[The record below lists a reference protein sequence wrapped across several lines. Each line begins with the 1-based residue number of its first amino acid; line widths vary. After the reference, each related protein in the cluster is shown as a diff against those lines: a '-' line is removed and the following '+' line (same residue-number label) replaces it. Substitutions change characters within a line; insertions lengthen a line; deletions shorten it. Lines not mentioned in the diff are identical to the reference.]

1 MVFFKKKNVLQ
12 ITTSA
17 ISLKRRELPEKS
29 WEKKKQPTTMAT
41 KAKKSQRLFLGGFL
55 AEQRVMTVVI
65 RSIFIRLSLH
75 SNRLMFD

>member
-29 WEKKKQPTTMAT
+29 WEKKNNQQQWQQKQ
-41 KAKKSQRLFLGGFL
+41 KKVNAFFWGVF
-55 AEQRVMTVVI
+55 
-65 RSIFIRLSLH
+65 
-75 SNRLMFD
+75 

>member
-1 MVFFKKKNVLQ
+1 VGPETWFFFKKKNVLQ

-55 AEQRVMTVVI
+55 AEQRVQV
-65 RSIFIRLSLH
+65 RRLSTQDAPIYFF
-75 SNRLMFD
+75 S